1 MDIFD
6 TEKFIIL
13 VQNRTCLWDVSDKE
27 YKNRDKKIIAWQEVL
42 KEMYSDQNLSTP
54 EEIRLKGTELQK
66 KWKNIKD
73 RFIKDLKGDSKSGSA
88 ALKKKNLG
96 TESNVPKE
104 AVDSPENTEG
114 NEDGSEEATP
124 APHFNQRA
132 AMPNT
137 ISRKKASFEDKLLT
151 LLENRQP
158 PQPLED
164 DDDLNFFKSLLP
176 AVKTLNPQQKINLRV
191 EILQVLQRVL
201 NPQPFYHNQFQ
212 SATYIPP
219 ISQQIFHQTI
229 PSISF
234 SVHPS
239 PSNPSALY
247 DSRPCTSRSLQ
258 PILSPTDSQS
268 SDYSEILPL
277 IYFLLFF
284 L

>member
-6 TEKFIIL
+6 TEKFIML
-13 VQNRTCLWDVSDKE
+13 VQNWTCLWDVSDKE
-27 YKNRDKKIIAWQEVL
+27 YKNRDEKINAWQEVL
-42 KEMYSDQNLSTP
+42 EMYSDQNLSTP

-88 ALKKKNLG
+88 ASKKKKYVFFDMLQFL
-96 TESNVPKE
+96 VPQIL
-104 AVDSPENTEG
+104 DSSENTEG
-114 NEDGSEEATP
+114 NEDGSEEARP

-137 ISRKKASFEDKLLT
+137 ISRKKASFEDKLLI

-176 AVKTLNPQQKINLRV
+176 MVKTLNPQQKINLRV

-201 NPQPFYHNQFQ
+201 NPQPSYHNQFQ

-219 ISQQIFHQTI
+219 VSQQIFHQTI
-229 PSISF
+229 PSTSF
-234 SVHPS
+234 CVHPS

-258 PILSPTDSQS
+258 PILSPTDS
-268 SDYSEILPL
+268 
-277 IYFLLFF
+277 
-284 L
+284 